1 MKLESRLLDKSLG
14 STRWRFVL
22 LKVRIFARR
31 ADFIMRLNRLAV
43 DVSVLRHVDQ
53 ATPNG
58 AKRRRRSAS
67 PTSRRWRQS
76 NTRPCTPLGCKC
88 CLGIVTQGAL
98 RDPGLRCSTALRLS

>member
-1 MKLESRLLDKSLG
+1 MILPILPIPNDTAVFGLTGEASAGLLSEKM
-14 STRWRFVL
+14 F
-22 LKVRIFARR
+22 
-31 ADFIMRLNRLAV
+31 

-58 AKRRRRSAS
+58 AKRRLRSAS